1 MNIDYNIKNIIFRKI
16 VKSDYNEFIKLIH
29 SDISKEKYDHF
40 IDNTLGDYHQIIV
53 LEFENKLIGTGTLLI
68 EEKLTYGGC
77 KMGHIENILIDE
89 NYRGNGYGELLVKK
103 LSDNA
108 NNMKCYRVDLTC
120 NVELEKFYK
129 KNNFNTNSISMSIL
143 FKENFK

>member
-1 MNIDYNIKNIIFRKI
+1 MLNIIFRNI
-16 VKSDYNEFIKLIH
+16 VKSDYNDFIKLINT
-29 SDISKEKYDHF
+29 DISKEKYEHF
-40 IDNTLGDYHQIIV
+40 IDNILGHYHQIIV

-77 KMGHIENILIDE
+77 KMGHIENLLIHE

-103 LSDNA
+103 LSDTA

-120 NVELEKFYK
+120 NVELENFYK
-129 KNNFNTNSISMSIL
+129 KNNFNTNSVSMSL
-143 FKENFK
+143 FFKENFK